1 MRERTSFGLRVAALA
16 GLVVA
21 GGVAGGV
28 AATAWDGAGQ
38 PDEQGT
44 MIVAGD
50 EGPEDPELV
59 INPSTCC

>member
-1 MRERTSFGLRVAALA
+1 MKERTSFGLRVAALA
-16 GLVVA
+16 GLMVT
-21 GGVAGGV
+21 GGV

-50 EGPEDPELV
+50 EGPEDPGLV